1 MKQIEKI
8 VSLQRKFFETGTTLD
23 YEYRL
28 MQLKKLKSAVRKY
41 TKELTKAL
49 KEDLNKADFEG
60 YATEIGLV
68 LEEIS
73 YAIRHLKRFMRPKVV
88 PTSIVNFPSVSRIY
102 KDPYGV
108 VLVMSPWNYPIL
120 LTLDPLIGAI
130 EGGNCCVV
138 KPSAYSP
145 ATSAVMKRMLEEIYP
160 EHYVTVIEGGREE
173 NQELLKQHFDFIFFT
188 GSVSVGKTVQEAAS
202 HHLTP
207 VCLELGGKSPCIVDE
222 TANLKLAAK
231 RIAWGKFL
239 NAGQTCV
246 APDYVLVQES
256 VKDKLVE
263 YLCLYIKR
271 MYGSKLTESFPKII
285 NEKHFRRVLSLMEG
299 ETKAIGGDYDSETLQ
314 IAPTVLDQAT
324 WSSASMQE
332 EIFGPVLPILTYKN
346 FKDMVQEGK
355 QKPKPLAAYLFT
367 TNSNHEKYFLKHY
380 QSGGACI
387 NDTVM
392 HLASTAMPFGGVGNS
407 GMGGYHGKYSFD
419 TFTHERSVLKKSV
432 LVDVPLRYAPYK
444 KWAYPVLK
452 MLLR

>member
-1 MKQIEKI
+1 MKQIEKT

-28 MQLKKLKSAVRKY
+28 MQLCKLQKAVRKY
-41 TKELTKAL
+41 EKELSKAL
-49 KEDLNKADFEG
+49 KQDLNKADFEG

-68 LEEIS
+68 LEETA
-73 YAIRHLKRFMRPKVV
+73 YAIRHLKSFMKPKIV

-108 VLVMSPWNYPIL
+108 ALVMSPWNYPVL

-145 ATSAVMKRMLEEIYP
+145 NTSAVMKKMLEEIYP
-160 EHYVTVIEGGREE
+160 EHYVAVIEGGREE
-173 NQELLKQHFDFIFFT
+173 NKELLKQNFDFIFFT
-188 GSVSVGKTVQEAAS
+188 GSVSVGRMVQEAAS
-202 HHLTP
+202 RHLTP

-222 TANLKLAAK
+222 TANLRLAAK

-256 VKDKLVE
+256 VKEKLVE
-263 YLCLYIKR
+263 YLCFYIKR
-271 MYGSKLTESFPKII
+271 MYGSKLSQSFPKII
-285 NEKHFRRVLSLMEG
+285 NEKHFERILGLMEG
-299 ETKAIGGDYDSETLQ
+299 EKTAIGGEYDRETLQ
-314 IAPTVLDQAT
+314 IAPTVLPEADFD
-324 WSSASMQE
+324 SPCMKE

-346 FKDMVQEGK
+346 FRDMVQEGK
-355 QKPKPLAAYLFT
+355 QKAKPLAAYLFT
-367 TNSNHEKYFLKHY
+367 QNASHEKYFLKHY

-392 HLASTAMPFGGVGNS
+392 HLASTTMPFGGVGNS

-432 LVDVPLRYAPYK
+432 LLDVPLRYAPYK
-444 KWAYPVLK
+444 KWAYLVLK
-452 MLLR
+452 LLLR